1 MKRFRITCLLTAASL
16 LSSSLMAGAIFA
28 RAAHNADE
36 DFSVK
41 EYNEFHRVLHPLQHQ
56 ALPQKD
62 FQRIRSNA
70 GELVKHGEA
79 IVKLGVP
86 PGTAAGNVEE
96 FRKELTKFSDALA
109 KFSEHAR
116 AGTDDQ
122 LEAAFSSVHDSF
134 EMLSGMLPR
143 K

>member
-1 MKRFRITCLLTAASL
+1 MKLFRIVCLLSLIAL
-16 LSSSLMAGAIFA
+16 LSSSLMGSAVVGGAHHA
-28 RAAHNADE
+28 SE

-41 EYNEFHRVLHPLQHQ
+41 EYEEFHRVLHVLQHE

-62 FQRIRSNA
+62 FQRIRANA

-86 PGTAAGNVEE
+86 SGTAAKNVEE
-96 FRKELTKFSDALA
+96 FRKELKKFDDALV
-109 KFSEHAR
+109 KFREHAK
-116 AGTDDQ
+116 AGTDQQ
-122 LEAAFSSVHDSF
+122 LEGSFSSVHDSF
-134 EMLSGMLPR
+134 EVLAGMLPR

>member
-1 MKRFRITCLLTAASL
+1 MKLFRIVCLLTTTAL

-28 RAAHNADE
+28 PAHHADE
-36 DFSVK
+36 YFSVK
-41 EYNEFHRVLHPLQHQ
+41 EYNEFHRVLRPLQHE

-86 PGTAAGNVEE
+86 PGTAPGNVEE
-96 FRKELTKFSDALA
+96 FRKELTKFSNALA

-134 EMLSGMLPR
+134 EILAGMLPR

>member
-1 MKRFRITCLLTAASL
+1 MKLFRIICLLTATSL
-16 LSSSLMAGAIFA
+16 LSSSLMACVILT
-28 RAAHNADE
+28 RAHHAEEH
-36 DFSVK
+36 FSVK
-41 EYNEFHRVLHPLQHQ
+41 EYNEFHRVLRPLQHE
-56 ALPQKD
+56 ALPGKD

-86 PGTAAGNVEE
+86 SQTAERNVEE
-96 FRKELTKFSDALA
+96 FRKELKKFSDALA
-109 KFSEHAR
+109 KFREDAK

-122 LEAAFSSVHDSF
+122 LIDSFSSVHDSF
-134 EMLSGMLPR
+134 EMLAAMLPR